1 MSIRRYLIIL
11 ITITTTLLLAAGTA
25 GLMMFQ
31 HNTRLVRNLTDD
43 AIPGALAASDL
54 GAQLKQVQIVLTEIV
69 YAPSA
74 DVAAGAKEKLLAQR
88 KGLHE
93 VLTAQ
98 GPLAHSDTE
107 KAMLH
112 EAEESLAQYE
122 AAMDETIEQAVAG
135 QRAIA
140 EASLYANVA
149 QYQQE
154 LQQILET
161 LRVEKRRTK
170 DRSVAAVEEGFVQTQ
185 WILSIAT
192 GLTLVVLVGLVFRL
206 HGNIIKPLRA
216 MEATMASIATSLDFT
231 QRVPVVRNDEIGQSV
246 RAFNSLIDTLQTS
259 LGEMVEVIRRNEVAS
274 IEMHQSAAAIARLA
288 SNGTQSSQAIHS
300 AVQQIQAHI
309 VDIDRETRQA
319 GEISSDSSA
328 RATENSAVIRN
339 AAGRIE
345 QLATS
350 IDNASRRVFD
360 LASSV
365 VKVEAVVSEIRQIA
379 DQTNLLALNAAIEA
393 ARAGESGRGFAV
405 VADEVRKLAER
416 AAGSTELI
424 NQHISEIRTTSH
436 DSTEL
441 MQKVIGEMQESTT
454 LAQSAGNA
462 VERIEDSTGKVI
474 HVVNEITRLVA
485 IGQSSSDE
493 IVGQVG
499 MIDNLLGDANHAAL
513 HTKQAADSIRDISQH
528 MARIV
533 ERFRIGGPA
542 LASAR

>member
-1 MSIRRYLIIL
+1 
-11 ITITTTLLLAAGTA
+11 
-25 GLMMFQ
+25 
-31 HNTRLVRNLTDD
+31 VRNLTDD

-288 SNGTQSSQAIHS
+288 SNGTLSSQAIHS